1 MKVVLTIAG
10 SDTSGGGGI
19 QQDLKVLQACG
30 VHGATVITALTAQ
43 STTGIRRVHRV
54 PPRFVGD
61 QIDTVAADL
70 PIAAVKTGM
79 LDRAA
84 IVEIVAERIRR
95 RELTNLVVDPVI
107 LAKDGTPLLN
117 GRGLAAVQRRL
128 LPLARVVTPNV
139 PEAEA
144 LSGVSISD
152 EPSLREAA
160 RRIGA
165 LGVEAV
171 IIKGGHLPGEPVD
184 TLYWKD
190 EFRDYRGARI
200 EGAPVRGTGC
210 LFSAALAAHL
220 AMGDSIADA
229 CSAARELVRRGI
241 AGAVALGKGARLVPP
256 LLDNSSE

>member
-10 SDTSGGGGI
+10 SDTSGGGGL

-30 VHGATVITALTAQ
+30 VHGASVVTALTAQ
-43 STTGIRRVHRV
+43 STAEIRRVHRV

-84 IVEIVAERIRR
+84 IVEVVAERVRR
-95 RELTNLVVDPVI
+95 RRLTNLVVDPVI

-117 GRGLAAVQRRL
+117 GRGLAALQRRL

-144 LSGVSISD
+144 LSGISIVDDS
-152 EPSLREAA
+152 SLREAA

-165 LGVEAV
+165 TGVEAV
-171 IIKGGHLPGEPVD
+171 IIKGGHLPGEPID
-184 TLYWKD
+184 TLYWKG
-190 EFRDYRGARI
+190 EFRELRGERI
-200 EGAPVRGTGC
+200 AGAPVRGTGC
-210 LFSAALAAHL
+210 LFSAALAAQL
-220 AMGDSIADA
+220 ALGSEIPEA
-229 CSAARELVRRGI
+229 CAAARELVRRGI
-241 AGAVALGKGARLVPP
+241 AGAVALGKGARVVPP
-256 LLDNSSE
+256 LLDNRSE